1 MSALA
6 TLDRDT
12 VTLRE
17 ATLNDLPLL
26 LKIENQCFASD
37 RLSRRRMRFYIDASH
52 AAFVVAEKNAEL
64 VGYGLLLMRRG
75 TQLTRLYSLAVL
87 PEARGLGIAESV
99 IARLEECALARGKR
113 FMRLEVSEQN
123 LGAIRLYQRLG
134 FEQFGVYSHY
144 YEDSS
149 DALRMQKVLST
160 PDISHKGDVFPWYQQ
175 TTDFTCGPAS
185 LMMAM
190 HHLDPDYEMSQKNEL
205 AIWRRATTI
214 FMTSG
219 HGGCHP
225 VGLAL
230 AAMDAGF
237 EARVWCNRAFPLFVD
252 GVRSQHKKAIIHAVE
267 AEFVEEASLR
277 GLQIEQSEWSLASL
291 TDEVRNGAQVI
302 CLISTYAFDKRKA
315 PHWVALTDADEHCFY
330 LHDPDAEDEPPM
342 EFQHIPVAREDFNRL
357 ASYGTRKVR
366 TVVLLKPS
374 SQQCKKASTTP

>member
-6 TLDRDT
+6 R
-12 VTLRE
+12 VSCEPVSLRE
-17 ATLNDLPLL
+17 AIYNDLPLL
-26 LKIENQCFASD
+26 LKIEQQCFATD
-37 RLSRRRMRFYIDASH
+37 RLSRRRMRFYIDAPH
-52 AAFVVAEKNAEL
+52 AVFVVAEKGTEL

-87 PEARGLGIAESV
+87 TEARGLGIAESV
-99 IARLEECALARGKR
+99 IGRLEECALARGKR

-123 LGAIRLYQRLG
+123 LGAIRLYERLG
-134 FEQFGVYSHY
+134 FEQFGVYSQY

-149 DALRMQKVLST
+149 DALRMQKVLSS

-175 TTDFTCGPAS
+175 TTEFTCGPAS

-190 HHLDPDYEMSQKNEL
+190 HHLEPDYEMSQTNEL

-237 EARVWCNRAFPLFVD
+237 DVKVWCNREFPLFVD
-252 GVRSQHKKAIIHAVE
+252 GVRSQHKKEIIQAVE
-267 AEFVEEASLR
+267 AEFLTEAKARSLD
-277 GLQIEQSEWSLASL
+277 IEYSDWSLASL
-291 TDEVRNGAQVI
+291 AAEVQSGAQVI
-302 CLISTYAFDKRKA
+302 CLISTYSFDKRKA

-342 EFQHIPVAREDFNRL
+342 EFQHIPVARDDFNRL

-366 TVVLLKPS
+366 TVVLLRQES
-374 SQQCKKASTTP
+374 

>member
-6 TLDRDT
+6 R
-12 VTLRE
+12 VSCEPVSLRE
-17 ATLNDLPLL
+17 AIYNDLPLL
-26 LKIENQCFASD
+26 LKIEQQCFATD
-37 RLSRRRMRFYIDASH
+37 RLSRRRMRFYIDAPH
-52 AAFVVAEKNAEL
+52 AVFVVAEKGTEL

-99 IARLEECALARGKR
+99 IGRLEECALARGKR

-123 LGAIRLYQRLG
+123 LGAIRLYERLG
-134 FEQFGVYSHY
+134 FEQFGVYSQY

-149 DALRMQKVLST
+149 DALRMQKVLSS

-175 TTDFTCGPAS
+175 TTEFTCGPAS

-190 HHLDPDYEMSQKNEL
+190 HHLEPDYEMSQTNEL

-237 EARVWCNRAFPLFVD
+237 DVKVWCNREFPLFVD
-252 GVRSQHKKAIIHAVE
+252 GVRSQHKKEIIQAVE
-267 AEFVEEASLR
+267 AEFLSEAKARSLD
-277 GLQIEQSEWSLASL
+277 IEYSDWSLASL
-291 TDEVRNGAQVI
+291 AAELQSGAQVI
-302 CLISTYAFDKRKA
+302 CLISTYSFDKRKA

-342 EFQHIPVAREDFNRL
+342 EFQHIPVARDDFNRL

-366 TVVLLKPS
+366 TVVLLRQES
-374 SQQCKKASTTP
+374 

>member
-6 TLDRDT
+6 R
-12 VTLRE
+12 VSCEPVSLRE
-17 ATLNDLPLL
+17 AIYNDLPLL
-26 LKIENQCFASD
+26 LKIEQQCFATD
-37 RLSRRRMRFYIDASH
+37 RLSRRRMRFYIDAPH
-52 AAFVVAEKNAEL
+52 AVFVVAEKGTEL

-99 IARLEECALARGKR
+99 IGRLEECALARGKR

-123 LGAIRLYQRLG
+123 LGAIRLYERLG
-134 FEQFGVYSHY
+134 FEQFGVYSQY

-149 DALRMQKVLST
+149 DALRMQKVLSS

-175 TTDFTCGPAS
+175 TTEFTCGPAS

-190 HHLDPDYEMSQKNEL
+190 HHLEPDYEMSQTNEL

-237 EARVWCNRAFPLFVD
+237 DVKVWCNREFPLFVD
-252 GVRSQHKKAIIHAVE
+252 GVRSQHKKDIIQAVE
-267 AEFVEEASLR
+267 AEFLSEAKARSLD
-277 GLQIEQSEWSLASL
+277 IEYSDWSLASL
-291 TDEVRNGAQVI
+291 AAEVQSGAQVI
-302 CLISTYAFDKRKA
+302 CLISTYSFDKRKA

-342 EFQHIPVAREDFNRL
+342 EFQHIPVARDDFNRL

-366 TVVLLKPS
+366 TVVLLRQES
-374 SQQCKKASTTP
+374 

>member
-6 TLDRDT
+6 R
-12 VTLRE
+12 VSCESVSLRE
-17 ATLNDLPLL
+17 ATYNDLPLL
-26 LKIENQCFASD
+26 LNIEQQCFATD
-37 RLSRRRMRFYIDASH
+37 RLSRRRMRFYIDAPH
-52 AAFVVAEKNAEL
+52 AVFVVAEKGTEL

-99 IARLEECALARGKR
+99 IGRLEECALARGKR

-123 LGAIRLYQRLG
+123 LGAIRLYERLG
-134 FEQFGVYSHY
+134 FEQFGVYSQY

-149 DALRMQKVLST
+149 DALRMQKVLSS

-175 TTDFTCGPAS
+175 TTEFTCGPAS

-190 HHLDPDYEMSQKNEL
+190 HHLQPDYEMSQTNEL

-237 EARVWCNRAFPLFVD
+237 DVKVWCNREFPLFVD
-252 GVRSQHKKAIIHAVE
+252 GVRSQHKKEIIQAVE
-267 AEFVEEASLR
+267 AEFLSEAKARSLD
-277 GLQIEQSEWSLASL
+277 IEYSDWSLASL
-291 TDEVRNGAQVI
+291 AAEVQSGAQVI
-302 CLISTYAFDKRKA
+302 CLISTYSFDKRKA

-342 EFQHIPVAREDFNRL
+342 EFQHIPVARDDFNRL

-366 TVVLLKPS
+366 TVVLLRQES
-374 SQQCKKASTTP
+374 

>member
-6 TLDRDT
+6 R
-12 VTLRE
+12 VSCEPVSLRE
-17 ATLNDLPLL
+17 ATPNDLALL
-26 LKIENQCFASD
+26 LKIEQQCFATD
-37 RLSRRRMRFYIDASH
+37 RLSRRRMRFYIDAPH
-52 AAFVVAEKNAEL
+52 AVFVVAEKGADL

-99 IARLEECALARGKR
+99 IGRLEECALARGKR

-123 LGAIRLYQRLG
+123 LGAIRLYERLG

-190 HHLDPDYEMSQKNEL
+190 HHLNPDYEMSQTNEL

-237 EARVWCNRAFPLFVD
+237 DAKVWCNREFPLFVD
-252 GVRSQHKKAIIHAVE
+252 GVRIQHKKEIIQAVE
-267 AEFVEEASLR
+267 AEFLSEAKARSLD
-277 GLQIEQSEWSLASL
+277 IEYSDWSLASL
-291 TDEVRNGAQVI
+291 AAEVQSGAQVI
-302 CLISTYAFDKRKA
+302 CLISTYSFDKRKA

-342 EFQHIPVAREDFNRL
+342 EFQHIPVARDDFNRL

-366 TVVLLKPS
+366 TVVLLRP
-374 SQQCKKASTTP
+374 AS

>member
-6 TLDRDT
+6 SVSCDS
-12 VTLRE
+12 VSLRE
-17 ATLNDLPLL
+17 ATHNDLSLL
-26 LKIENQCFASD
+26 LKIEHQCFATD
-37 RLSRRRMRFYIDASH
+37 RLSRRRMRFYIDAPH
-52 AAFVVAEKNAEL
+52 AVFVVAEKGMEL

-99 IARLEECALARGKR
+99 IGRLEECALARGKR

-190 HHLDPDYEMSQKNEL
+190 HHLDPDYEMSQTNEL
-205 AIWRRATTI
+205 TIWRRATTI

-237 EARVWCNRAFPLFVD
+237 EVKVWCNREFPLFVD
-252 GVRSQHKKAIIHAVE
+252 GVRSQHKKEIIQAVE
-267 AEFVEEASLR
+267 AQFLSEANARSLD
-277 GLQIEQSEWSLASL
+277 IDYSDWSLASL
-291 TDEVRNGAQVI
+291 ASEVRSGAQVI
-302 CLISTYAFDKRKA
+302 CLISTYSFDKRKA

-342 EFQHIPVAREDFNRL
+342 EFQHIPVARDDFNRL

-366 TVVLLKPS
+366 TVVLLRR
-374 SQQCKKASTTP
+374 ST

>member
-6 TLDRDT
+6 R
-12 VTLRE
+12 VSCEPVSLRE
-17 ATLNDLPLL
+17 AIYNDLPLL
-26 LKIENQCFASD
+26 LKIEQQCFATD
-37 RLSRRRMRFYIDASH
+37 RLSRRRMRFYIDAPH
-52 AAFVVAEKNAEL
+52 AVFVVAEKGTEL

-99 IARLEECALARGKR
+99 IGRLEECALARGKR

-123 LGAIRLYQRLG
+123 LGAIRLYERLG

-149 DALRMQKVLST
+149 DALRMQKVLSS

-175 TTDFTCGPAS
+175 TTEFTCGPAS

-190 HHLDPDYEMSQKNEL
+190 HHLEPDYEMSQTNEL

-237 EARVWCNRAFPLFVD
+237 DVKVWCNREFPLFVD
-252 GVRSQHKKAIIHAVE
+252 GVRSQHKKEIIQAVE
-267 AEFVEEASLR
+267 AEFLSEAKARSLD
-277 GLQIEQSEWSLASL
+277 IEYSDWSLASL
-291 TDEVRNGAQVI
+291 AAEVQSGAQVI
-302 CLISTYAFDKRKA
+302 CLISTYSFDKRKA

-342 EFQHIPVAREDFNRL
+342 EFQHIPVARDDFNRL

-366 TVVLLKPS
+366 TVVLLRQES
-374 SQQCKKASTTP
+374 

>member
-1 MSALA
+1 MSALPRVSC
-6 TLDRDT
+6 DS
-12 VTLRE
+12 VSLRE
-17 ATLNDLPLL
+17 ATHNDLPLL
-26 LKIENQCFASD
+26 LTIEQQCFATD
-37 RLSRRRMRFYIDASH
+37 RLSRRRMRFYIDAPH
-52 AAFVVAEKNAEL
+52 AVFVVAEKGIEL

-87 PEARGLGIAESV
+87 PEARGLGIAEAV
-99 IARLEECALARGKR
+99 IGRLEECALARGKR

-123 LGAIRLYQRLG
+123 LGAIRLYARLG

-144 YEDSS
+144 YEDES
-149 DALRMQKVLST
+149 DAIRMQKVLST

-190 HHLDPDYEMSQKNEL
+190 HHLDPAYEMSQNNEL

-225 VGLAL
+225 IGLAL

-237 EARVWCNRAFPLFVD
+237 DVKVWCNREFPLFVD
-252 GVRSQHKKAIIHAVE
+252 GVRSQHKKEIIQAVE
-267 AEFVEEASLR
+267 AEFLNEAEARALE
-277 GLQIEQSEWSLASL
+277 IEYSDWSLASL
-291 TDEVRNGAQVI
+291 AAEVQNGAQVI
-302 CLISTYAFDKRKA
+302 CLISTYSFDKRKA

-342 EFQHIPVAREDFNRL
+342 EFQHIPVARDDFNRL

-366 TVVLLKPS
+366 TVVLLR
-374 SQQCKKASTTP
+374 QAS